1 MCAYYVDIRFRYQ
14 NDNPFG
20 GDNKSHRAVLI
31 NYMNTHQN
39 DFKDFDPLET
49 YHFAMLVSSTSSNT
63 LKQFYGIKVPK
74 YNRNVD
80 FTLPA
85 DLKMRIQNTLLKI
98 PEISPKLKEWAG
110 SKVEVVEETNQA
122 PNPEANPGE
131 VQPQMQAG
139 GIAVPDDA
147 YSYVYTPSSIVPS
160 RIGFGKISTSITTYD
175 ASTDRTI
182 TYEELQRITCNIARS
197 RLTIEHD
204 KDESVVRMEEEKRK
218 ELIREI
224 TSYRE
229 VRSIGA
235 INDSDLTQMDIQQLE
250 QCRDQCKKHFEH
262 FKTVELFKTGS
273 VVAGT
278 VYDTIFPNGIPISKK
293 KRIRLDGVGS
303 ELIEVLFDMRNTTGK
318 AFSELLNKYNFGV
331 SNEALL
337 GIVVLS
343 SIFKKIKIEDRED
356 EEAGAEEEEEEADE
370 DEDE

>member
-20 GDNKSHRAVLI
+20 GDNKAHRAVLI
-31 NYMNTHQN
+31 NYMNTHQG

-49 YHFAMLVSSTSSNT
+49 YHFAMLVSSTSNNT

-74 YNRNVD
+74 YNRNID

-85 DLKMRIQNTLLKI
+85 DLKKRIQNTLLKI

-110 SKVEVVEETNQA
+110 SKVEVVEENAQVQNVDANQVEA
-122 PNPEANPGE
+122 QSPEQIE
-131 VQPQMQAG
+131 G
-139 GIAVPDDA
+139 GAVPNET
-147 YSYVYTPSSIVPS
+147 YPYVYTPSAIVPS
-160 RIGFGKISTSITTYD
+160 RIGFGKSSTTITTYD

-229 VRSIGA
+229 VKQIGA
-235 INDSDLTQMDIQQLE
+235 INDTDLSEMDIQQLE

-262 FKTVELFKTGS
+262 FKTLEVFKRGS
-273 VVAGT
+273 IVAGT
-278 VYDTIFPNGIPISKK
+278 VYDTVFPNGIPISKK
-293 KRIRLDGVGS
+293 KRIRLDGVGT
-303 ELIEVLFDMRNTTGK
+303 ELSEVLFDTRTTTGK

-337 GIVVLS
+337 GIVILS
-343 SIFKKIKIEDRED
+343 SIFKKIKIEDRD
-356 EEAGAEEEEEEADE
+356 DLDDAEEEEEEAEDNE
-370 DEDE
+370 DE